1 MVTTAVN
8 DETSPWE
15 ELKNNVEEELAQ
27 VKGELD
33 EINLM
38 IEQSQIELNKLAQR
52 NASITAHMQQ
62 MQGQFET
69 LPRDDIRSVYDSALD
84 TQQRLFVMRGQ
95 LEKMQSDRNYLR
107 KMENILGRFAELF
120 AGGSPFSAGGRVSA
134 ATVDMVEMMIQAQE
148 AERQHLA
155 RQMHDGPAQALSNLI
170 LQSEIAMRLFDRD
183 QDMSREELMNLKSSA
198 TRTFQQIRDF
208 IFELRPMMLDDLG
221 LAPTV
226 KRYVDAINEQSG
238 SDIQLTVTG
247 VERRLETY
255 LEVMVFRGVQELITN
270 VLRHSQ
276 ASQTKLQVDLG
287 DSNVKVTVDDNGK
300 GFDVSI
306 LDEGESM
313 GLKLIKDRAEMLG
326 GFMEVD
332 SLIGQGTRITFQV
345 PAATEDAL
353 S

>member
-1 MVTTAVN
+1 
-8 DETSPWE
+8 
-15 ELKNNVEEELAQ
+15 
-27 VKGELD
+27 
-33 EINLM
+33 
-38 IEQSQIELNKLAQR
+38 
-52 NASITAHMQQ
+52 
-62 MQGQFET
+62 
-69 LPRDDIRSVYDSALD
+69 
-84 TQQRLFVMRGQ
+84 MRGQ
-95 LEKMQSDRNYLR
+95 LEKLLSDRNLL
-107 KMENILGRFAELF
+107 KKLESILSRFSEF
-120 AGGSPFSAGGRVSA
+120 YEGGSQISSARVPT

-148 AERQHLA
+148 AERKHLA

-183 QDMSREELMNLKSSA
+183 QDMSREELINLKVSA

-226 KRYVDAINEQSG
+226 KRYIDAINEQSG
-238 SDIQLTVTG
+238 SDIQLTITG
-247 VERRLETY
+247 VERRLEPY

-287 DSNVKVTVDDNGK
+287 DANVKVTVDDNGK
-300 GFDVSI
+300 GFDASI

-313 GLKLIKDRAEMLG
+313 GLKLIKDRSEMLG
-326 GFMEVD
+326 GYMDVE
-332 SLIGQGTRITFQV
+332 SLIGQGTRVTFQI

>member
-1 MVTTAVN
+1 MVTTDLQNEV
-8 DETSPWE
+8 TPWE
-15 ELKNNVEEELAQ
+15 ELKNDVEEEL
-27 VKGELD
+27 VNIEEELK
-33 EINLM
+33 EIDLM
-38 IEQSQIELNKLAQR
+38 IEQSQLEVNKLAQR
-52 NASITAHMQQ
+52 NASITAHLQQ
-62 MQGQFET
+62 LQVQFDT
-69 LPRDDIRSVYDSALD
+69 TPRDDIRSVYDSALD

-95 LEKMQSDRNYLR
+95 LEKLLSDRNYLQ
-107 KMENILGRFAELF
+107 KIENHLRRFLELYET
-120 AGGSPFSAGGRVSA
+120 GSPMSSIGRVST

-148 AERQHLA
+148 AERKHLA

-183 QDMSREELMNLKSSA
+183 QDLSREELMNLKNSA

-226 KRYVDAINEQSG
+226 KRYIDAINEQSG
-238 SDIQLTVTG
+238 SDIQLIVTG
-247 VERRLETY
+247 VERRLESY
-255 LEVMVFRGVQELITN
+255 LEVMVFRGIQELITN

-276 ASQTKLQVDLG
+276 ASQTKLQLDLG
-287 DSNVKVTVDDNGK
+287 DMNVKVTVDDNGK
-300 GFDVSI
+300 GFDVAI

-313 GLKLIKDRAEMLG
+313 GLKLIQDRAEMLG
-326 GFMEVD
+326 GFMEVNA
-332 SLIGQGTRITFQV
+332 LEGQGTRVTFQI

>member
-1 MVTTAVN
+1 MVTTDLQSEV
-8 DETSPWE
+8 TPWE
-15 ELKNNVEEELAQ
+15 ELKNDVEEEL
-27 VKGELD
+27 VNIEEELK
-33 EINLM
+33 EIDLM
-38 IEQSQIELNKLAQR
+38 IEQSQLEVNKLAQR
-52 NASITAHMQQ
+52 NASITAHLQQ
-62 MQGQFET
+62 LQVQFDT
-69 LPRDDIRSVYDSALD
+69 TPRDDIRSVYDSALD

-95 LEKMQSDRNYLR
+95 LEKLLSDRNYLQ
-107 KMENILGRFAELF
+107 KIENHLRRFLELYET
-120 AGGSPFSAGGRVSA
+120 GSPMSSIGRVST

-148 AERQHLA
+148 AERKHLA

-183 QDMSREELMNLKSSA
+183 QDLSREELMNLKNSA

-226 KRYVDAINEQSG
+226 KRYIDAINEQSG
-238 SDIQLTVTG
+238 SDIQLIVTG
-247 VERRLETY
+247 VERRLESY
-255 LEVMVFRGVQELITN
+255 LEVMVFRGIQELITN

-276 ASQTKLQVDLG
+276 ASQTKLQLDLG
-287 DSNVKVTVDDNGK
+287 DMNVKVTVDDNGK
-300 GFDVSI
+300 GFDVAI

-313 GLKLIKDRAEMLG
+313 GLKLIQDRAEMLG
-326 GFMEVD
+326 GFMEVNA
-332 SLIGQGTRITFQV
+332 LEGQGTRVTFQI

>member
-69 LPRDDIRSVYDSALD
+69 FPRDDIRSVYDSALD

>member
-1 MVTTAVN
+1 MVTS
-8 DETSPWE
+8 EIQSEISPWE
-15 ELKNNVEEELAQ
+15 ELKNNVDEELAQ
-27 VKGELD
+27 VQDELK

-38 IEQSQIELNKLAQR
+38 IEQSQLEVNKMAQR

-62 MQGQFET
+62 MQGQIES

-95 LEKMQSDRNYLR
+95 LEKLLSDRNLL
-107 KMENILGRFAELF
+107 KKLESILSRFSEF
-120 AGGSPFSAGGRVSA
+120 YEGGSQISSARVPT

-148 AERQHLA
+148 AERKHLA

-183 QDMSREELMNLKSSA
+183 QDMSREELINLKVSA

-226 KRYVDAINEQSG
+226 KRYIDAINEQSG
-238 SDIQLTVTG
+238 SDIQLTITG
-247 VERRLETY
+247 VERRLEPY

-287 DSNVKVTVDDNGK
+287 DANVKVTVDDNGK
-300 GFDVSI
+300 GFDASI

-313 GLKLIKDRAEMLG
+313 GLKLIKDRSEMLG
-326 GFMEVD
+326 GYMDVE
-332 SLIGQGTRITFQV
+332 SLIGQGTRVTFQI